1 MLRNPIQKRLDRLAQ
16 DRWTRRA
23 IRILLRSAWV
33 GLSLFVIG
41 LGLRMLTNWPIS
53 IMNLSAVAMLCI
65 AGGAVLLLRPPL
77 SPAAAA
83 RRLDR
88 RFGLD
93 NQLTTALEISTR
105 SDTYPPEGVAAYLLE
120 HANQTTM
127 QVQRYV
133 RSKQRPP
140 WMEVLTLVAVLLLAL
155 GMVVVS
161 DLGATAN
168 LPTPEALPDL
178 ATAPNT
184 PLPDAPQ
191 QAPDKSMLTGD
202 AGAANATGQ
211 LSAEQQQQ
219 AQAIADALRDQ
230 SATRPAAEQLDRGD
244 TAGAAQSLRELADQA
259 NQLGD
264 ETRNDL
270 SNQLREAADQL
281 APSNGQLAEQVRE
294 SAAALQQGADAAANG
309 LEQLADAVEQLGNQ
323 GNSQSIANNPPP
335 DQASPNTAGQQGG
348 GTAAG
353 NTPVEQREREQS
365 HERLNVDGV
374 PLELASNGTGSAAEG
389 EPDQIAGGV
398 GNFSRSTAGGNA
410 DSSVVQIGDDP
421 LYIPP
426 ELRDVVQKYFAP
438 GQ

>member
-1 MLRNPIQKRLDRLAQ
+1 MLRNPIHKRLDRLAQ

-33 GLSLFVIG
+33 GLSLLVIG
-41 LGLRMLTNWPIS
+41 LGLRMLTDWQIGL
-53 IMNLSAVAMLCI
+53 MNLIAVAMLCI
-65 AGGAVLLLRPPL
+65 AGGAVLLLRRPL
-77 SPAAAA
+77 SPEAAA

-93 NQLTTALEISTR
+93 NQLTTALEVSAR
-105 SDTYPPEGVAAYLLE
+105 SDTHPPEGVAAYLLE
-120 HANQTTM
+120 HANQTTV

-133 RSKQRPP
+133 RAKQRLP

-161 DLGATAN
+161 DIGSTAN
-168 LPTPEALPDL
+168 LPNPEGLPDL
-178 ATAPNT
+178 AAAPNT
-184 PLPDAPQ
+184 PPPDAPQ
-191 QAPDKSMLTGD
+191 QAADNSMLAGD
-202 AGAANATGQ
+202 AGAGNATGP
-211 LSAEQQQQ
+211 LSAAQQQQ

-230 SATRPAAEQLDRGD
+230 SATRPAAEQLDQGD

-264 ETRNDL
+264 ETRTDL

-281 APSNGQLAEQVRE
+281 APADSELAEQVRQ
-294 SAAALQQGADAAANG
+294 SADALQQGADTAADG
-309 LEQLADAVEQLGNQ
+309 LEQLADAVEQLGDQ
-323 GNSQSIANNPPP
+323 GNSQSTANNPPP
-335 DQASPNTAGQQGG
+335 DQADPNAGPQGG

-353 NTPVEQREREQS
+353 NNPVEQREREQS

-374 PLELASNGTGSAAEG
+374 PLELESSGTGSAAEG
-389 EPDQIAGGV
+389 DPDQIAGGV

>member
-1 MLRNPIQKRLDRLAQ
+1 MLRNPIHKRLDRLAQ

-33 GLSLFVIG
+33 GLSLLVIG
-41 LGLRMLTNWPIS
+41 LGLRMLTDWQIS
-53 IMNLSAVAMLCI
+53 LMNLIAVAMLCI
-65 AGGAVLLLRPPL
+65 AGGAVLLLRRPL
-77 SPAAAA
+77 SPEAAA

-93 NQLTTALEISTR
+93 NQLTTALEVSAR
-105 SDTYPPEGVAAYLLE
+105 SDTHPPEGVAAYLLE
-120 HANQTTM
+120 HANQTTV

-161 DLGATAN
+161 DIDATAN
-168 LPTPEALPDL
+168 LPNPEGLPDL

-184 PLPDAPQ
+184 PPPNAPQ
-191 QAPDKSMLTGD
+191 QAADNSMLAGD
-202 AGAANATGQ
+202 ASAGNATGP
-211 LSAEQQQQ
+211 LSAAQQQQ

-230 SATRPAAEQLDRGD
+230 SATRPAAEQLDQGN

-270 SNQLREAADQL
+270 SNQLREAADQI
-281 APSNGQLAEQVRE
+281 APANSELAEQVRR
-294 SAAALQQGADAAANG
+294 SADALQQGADTAADG
-309 LEQLADAVEQLGNQ
+309 LDRLADAVEQLGNQ
-323 GNSQSIANNPPP
+323 GNSQSTANNPPP
-335 DQASPNTAGQQGG
+335 DQANPNAGQQGG

-374 PLELASNGTGSAAEG
+374 PLELESSGTGSAAEG
-389 EPDQIAGGV
+389 DPDQIAGGV

>member
-1 MLRNPIQKRLDRLAQ
+1 M
-16 DRWTRRA
+16 
-23 IRILLRSAWV
+23 
-33 GLSLFVIG
+33 
-41 LGLRMLTNWPIS
+41 
-53 IMNLSAVAMLCI
+53 
-65 AGGAVLLLRPPL
+65 
-77 SPAAAA
+77 
-83 RRLDR
+83 
-88 RFGLD
+88 D
-93 NQLTTALEISTR
+93 NQLATALEISAR
-105 SDTYPPEGVAAYLLE
+105 SDTHPPEGVAAYLLE
-120 HANQTTM
+120 HANQTTV

-133 RSKQRPP
+133 RAKQRPP

-161 DLGATAN
+161 DLGSTAN
-168 LPTPEALPDL
+168 LPNPEGLPDL
-178 ATAPNT
+178 AAAPNT
-184 PLPDAPQ
+184 PPPDAPQ
-191 QAPDKSMLTGD
+191 QATDNSMLAGD

-230 SATRPAAEQLDRGD
+230 SATRPAAEQLDQGN

-270 SNQLREAADQL
+270 SNQLREAADQI
-281 APSNGQLAEQVRE
+281 APTNSQLAEQVRA
-294 SAAALQQGADAAANG
+294 SADALQQGADTAADG

-323 GNSQSIANNPPP
+323 GNPQSIANSPPP
-335 DQASPNTAGQQGG
+335 DQADPNAGQQGG

-353 NTPVEQREREQS
+353 NNPVEQREREQS

>member
-1 MLRNPIQKRLDRLAQ
+1 MLRNPIHKRLDRLAQ

-33 GLSLFVIG
+33 GLSLIVIG
-41 LGLRMLTNWPIS
+41 LGLRMLTNWQIG
-53 IMNLSAVAMLCI
+53 IMNLIAVAMLCI
-65 AGGAVLLLRPPL
+65 AGGAVLLLRRPL
-77 SPAAAA
+77 SPEAAA

-93 NQLTTALEISTR
+93 NQLATALEISAR
-105 SDTYPPEGVAAYLLE
+105 SDTHPPEGVAAYLLE
-120 HANQTTM
+120 HANQTTV

-133 RSKQRPP
+133 RAKQRPP

-161 DLGATAN
+161 DLGSTAN
-168 LPTPEALPDL
+168 LPNPEGLPDL
-178 ATAPNT
+178 AAAPNT
-184 PLPDAPQ
+184 PPPDAPQ
-191 QAPDKSMLTGD
+191 QATDNSMLAGD

-230 SATRPAAEQLDRGD
+230 SATRPAAEQLDQGN

-270 SNQLREAADQL
+270 SNQLREAADQI
-281 APSNGQLAEQVRE
+281 APTNSQLAEQVRA
-294 SAAALQQGADAAANG
+294 SADALQQGADTAADG

-323 GNSQSIANNPPP
+323 GNPQSIANNPPP
-335 DQASPNTAGQQGG
+335 DQADPNAGQQGG

-353 NTPVEQREREQS
+353 NNPVEQREREQS